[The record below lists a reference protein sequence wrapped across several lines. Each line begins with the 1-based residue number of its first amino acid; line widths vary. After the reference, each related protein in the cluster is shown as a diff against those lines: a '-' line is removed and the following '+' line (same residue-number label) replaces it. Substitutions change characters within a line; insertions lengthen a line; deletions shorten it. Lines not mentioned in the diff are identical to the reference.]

1 MGGHGGFEQ
10 GCRLSAGWVLRGAAA
25 GTRAIYL
32 FELNVIYLIFISPY
46 STNSFIRGGANHVDG
61 PHRRGR
67 WSEPPTNLF
76 FLIGILFNV

>member
-32 FELNVIYLIFISPY
+32 FKLNVIYLIFIKGVLGL
-46 STNSFIRGGANHVDG
+46 RGGG
-61 PHRRGR
+61 KSCG
-67 WSEPPTNLF
+67 WPPPSGALVGAPDK
-76 FLIGILFNV
+76 LIFGILFNV

>member
-10 GCRLSAGWVLRGAAA
+10 GRRLSAGWVLRGATA

-32 FELNVIYLIFISPY
+32 FKLNVIYLIFIKGVLGL
-46 STNSFIRGGANHVDG
+46 RGGANHVDG

-76 FLIGILFNV
+76 LVFCLTCSPRL